1 MTIARIGAMVL
12 GLVVTGCSL
21 LPGGGSPDLAGR
33 VFLSTEVAVG
43 GTEQPLVNGTQI
55 RISFSEE
62 GAMLSASA
70 GCNTLAAL
78 YRIDGGVLSM
88 SDGAMT
94 EIGCQPDLAA
104 QDDWL
109 FGLLGAQPAVTLTG
123 DELELE
129 EGDTVITLLDREVAD
144 PDLPLIG
151 PVWTVTAIVT
161 GDTTTSVPEGI
172 VATMVFTEDG
182 LVMVNTG
189 CNSGNGSVEIR
200 TSTLV
205 FGEMAMTRV
214 ACSGEAALM
223 ERAMLQVLGADLVR
237 YAVDASQLELGI
249 GGSGLQLTGINFQ

>member
-12 GLVVTGCSL
+12 GLVVAGCSL

-33 VFLSTEVAVG
+33 VFLSTAVRVAGV
-43 GTEQPLVNGTQI
+43 EQPLVAGTQI
-55 RISFSEE
+55 RISFAEE

-70 GCNTLAAL
+70 GCNTFAAL
-78 YRIDGGVLSM
+78 YRVDGGVLSM
-88 SDGAMT
+88 TDGAMT
-94 EIGCQPDLAA
+94 EMGCEPDLMA

-109 FGLLGAQPAVTLTG
+109 FGLLGAQPAITLTG

-151 PVWTVTAIVT
+151 PIWTVTAIIT
-161 GDTTTSVPEGI
+161 GDATSSVPEGI

-189 CNSGNGSVEIR
+189 CNTGNGSVEIR
-200 TSTLV
+200 TSTIV

-237 YAVDASQLELGI
+237 YAVDASQLELSI
-249 GGSGLQLTGINFQ
+249 GGSGLQLTGSDFE